1 VRDGDRPVGHNRGVN
16 SSAVSRAGSYPP
28 PTSISDVLRDTDDAL
43 RAGGGAAARVVP
55 TGFAGLDTYLSGGLR
70 AGELT
75 LLGGPQG
82 LGKTALSLQL
92 SRNVAAAGGSVVY
105 FSFEHDAPTMLERL
119 IAIEGGYIL
128 GEDGVT
134 LRLVREAMEAGGAI
148 GSLAERLAGT
158 PAGPQAVEAVA
169 AYGDRIFLHRALG
182 TRTDLDEIWKVARAA
197 AEAAPAPLL
206 VVDYLQ
212 KVYVP
217 SDAPEDE
224 RVTRVVEGL
233 KDLALDLSVPVL
245 AIVAADKEG
254 LSPGKRLRA
263 HQLRG
268 SSALA
273 YEADVV
279 LVLNNKYDVVARHH
293 LVYDTTASHRFL
305 NYVVLSIEKNRG
317 GVDRVD
323 LEMRKRFEQSRFDD
337 ELTPVEEQLVD
348 ERVFTE

>member
-1 VRDGDRPVGHNRGVN
+1 M
-16 SSAVSRAGSYPP
+16 
-28 PTSISDVLRDTDDAL
+28 
-43 RAGGGAAARVVP
+43 VP
-55 TGFAGLDTYLSGGLR
+55 TGFGGLDTYLSGGMR

-82 LGKTALSLQL
+82 LGKTALALQL
-92 SRNVAAAGGSVVY
+92 ARNVASAGGSAVY
-105 FSFEHDAPTMLERL
+105 FSFEHDAATMLERL
-119 IAIEGGYIL
+119 VAIEAGCIL

-134 LRLVREAMEAGGAI
+134 LRRVRQAMEGGGAL

-169 AYGDRIFLHRALG
+169 SYGDRLFLHRALG
-182 TRTDLDEIWKVARAA
+182 TRTDLDEIWTVARSALA
-197 AEAAPAPLL
+197 QGGTPLL

-212 KVYVP
+212 KVHVP
-217 SDAPEDE
+217 GEAPEDE

-233 KDLALDLSVPVL
+233 KDLALDLGVPVL

-293 LVYDTTASHRFL
+293 LVYDTTASQRFHA
-305 NYVVLSIEKNRG
+305 YVVLSIEKNRG

-337 ELTPVEEQLVD
+337 ELQPVAEQLVD
-348 ERVFTE
+348 ERLFIE